1 MSTLLKTEAPQPE
14 AWRSDHQVLA
24 DELLRLHGVVVPPPP
39 PGPDGAE
46 PPPDPRHLFAA
57 IHRLPPGDERAA
69 LCLSGG
75 GIRSATFSL
84 GVLQGLAQLGQLRR
98 FHYLSTVSG
107 GGYIGSWLTA
117 WFQREQQR
125 LPPGATAEDARE
137 SVISTL
143 AAVGAGQPAEP
154 PPLQRLRAYSSYL
167 SPVRGLSADFLTL
180 LAIYLRNLALN
191 WMVLLPV
198 LVALLL
204 VPRLHL
210 AVLQSAPPDGWMLAV
225 VAVAA
230 VLCVGLTI
238 AFMASDLPAPAPP
251 GGAPG
256 APALRKP
263 PASEFTL
270 GATVPLVLA
279 AVLMAW
285 LGAWLSVS
293 SPASDAWRGW
303 WQDPANHGV
312 TLAWAVGI
320 GSAVHMLG
328 GLFGGHVLRPWRN
341 AVAGRRQATLPVM
354 LAVLLSGAVGGALL
368 WCLLSLAIRH
378 GAALQAGM
386 GWYATLALP
395 CLLMVFWAGLTALIA
410 LSRRFGSEE
419 DREWWARAAGSW
431 LGVGVLWFLL
441 ALLVIQLPVWLLS
454 MAWLQTPAGAKTAGA
469 GAAALGV
476 LTSAAGYLSKQGP
489 ALRKRAE
496 GLATTL
502 GVRLL
507 DLAAAV
513 FILALLVTMNVGVS
527 GVLQRLDGALAAPV
541 ALADQQAAEKDCTAL
556 KTKTRIAARA
566 KARADGEPEA
576 AVPADICND
585 LRLNPVQQA
594 QTHYTLVLELAQP
607 GWPLLGITLLVV
619 LSLGVSWLI
628 GTNTFSL
635 HGLYGNRLV
644 RAYLAASRSVAG
656 RRPHWFTGFDPD
668 DNLAMAATDPGA
680 VMPGAPSR
688 SKPLFPVLNVA
699 LNMVTASGKR
709 LEWQQRKAAPFT
721 ISPTHCGSPETGYVR
736 SSHYVGGITLGRAL
750 TLSGAA
756 ASPNMGYNSSPLVT
770 FVMTLFNVRLGGWL
784 PNTGRGHE
792 AVWTRGEPPTST
804 GTLWDE
810 ALGKTSS
817 ETPFVYLS
825 DGGHFENLGLYEMVR
840 RRCRHIVLVDA
851 GCDPD
856 YLFGDLENA
865 IRKIR
870 IDLGIEIFFPDGLP
884 GPAVDGRPARHLAL
898 GRIQYDRADVGAPA
912 GTLYLIKPVLTGD
925 EPFDVQ
931 RYAAATKL
939 RPPAFPQQSTA
950 DQFFDETQ
958 FESYRMLGLHSVRHS
973 FPDQGHWPMPAAPAG
988 PAGAVG
994 VVTAGAGAGA
1004 AADAGDAMGS
1014 VAAPLQE
1021 AVRVPASN
1029 LMRDMGDAAASAARG
1044 ATAAAA
1050 LAVGGV
1056 LGVTGAVSLSNSEL
1070 TLKDPDGVMS
1080 RVQARLSEQSI
1091 NEMAAAVASAV
1102 RASGAGPGPGPGGA
1116 GAVAPDVQPLLNAM
1130 RETSQALAGQDTTP
1144 ASLRVALLAL
1154 SRQVEQVSGK
1164 TAASPGQPAGAAGLA
1179 GLGASAEAVA
1189 RQLAVFNN
1197 ALSTTAVGQM
1207 DAAAKQLASAAGAMQ
1222 AAAKALEG
1230 AASRPLQLTTEQA
1243 AAMASAASHIRD
1255 IKTAVEKLPPRLPV
1269 RGSAIDGGRP

>member
-1 MSTLLKTEAPQPE
+1 MSSLLKTEAPQPD
-14 AWRSDHQVLA
+14 AWRSDRQVLA
-24 DELLRLHGVVVPPPP
+24 DELLSLHGVALPPPP
-39 PGPDGAE
+39 PRGANGAE
-46 PPPDPRHLFAA
+46 FPPDSRDLFAA
-57 IHRLPPGDERAA
+57 IHHLPPDDERAA

-125 LPPGATAEDARE
+125 LGAGTTPEAARE
-137 SVISTL
+137 SVIATL
-143 AAVGAGQPAEP
+143 AAVGAGQAVEPA
-154 PPLQRLRAYSSYL
+154 PLQRLRAYSSYL

-180 LAIYLRNLALN
+180 LAIYVRNLALN

-198 LVALLL
+198 LLAVLL

-210 AVLQSAPPDGWMLAV
+210 AVLQSAPPAAWMLTV

-238 AFMASDLPAPAPP
+238 AFMASDLPAPASP
-251 GGAPG
+251 GAVAG
-256 APALRKP
+256 APALRQP
-263 PASEFTL
+263 PAWEFTV

-279 AVLMAW
+279 AVLLAW
-285 LGAWLSVS
+285 LGAWLGAPTPGGPVALA
-293 SPASDAWRGW
+293 ASLDLEEWRACLLDLDNSRRTPLW
-303 WQDPANHGV
+303 FV
-312 TLAWAVGI
+312 I
-320 GSAVHMLG
+320 GGAALHLLG

-341 AVAGRRQATLPVM
+341 AVAGQRQATLPVVA
-354 LAVLLSGAVGGALL
+354 AVLLSGALGGGLL
-368 WCLLSLAIRH
+368 WWLLSLAIAH
-378 GAALQAGM
+378 GQTLKDGM

-395 CLLMVFWAGLTALIA
+395 CLLVVFWAGLTALIA

-431 LGVGVLWFLL
+431 LGVGVMWFLL

-454 MAWLQTPAGAKTAGA
+454 IEWLQTPAGAKSAGA

-476 LTSAAGYLSKQGP
+476 LTSVAGYLSKQGP
-489 ALRKRAE
+489 VLKKRAE
-496 GLATTL
+496 GLATAL
-502 GVRLL
+502 GMRLL

-513 FILALLVTMNVGVS
+513 FILALLVGMSVGNS
-527 GVLQRLDGALAAPV
+527 ALLQRLDGSVAAPIIK
-541 ALADQQAAEKDCTAL
+541 ADKDAMEKDCTAL
-556 KTKTRIAARA
+556 KTKTRIDARA
-566 KARADGEPEA
+566 KAKADGEPEA
-576 AVPADICND
+576 AVPADICTN
-585 LRLNPVQQA
+585 LQLNPVRQA
-594 QTHYTLVLELAQP
+594 KEHYALVLTYAKP
-607 GWPLLGITLLVV
+607 DWPLLGIALLVAF
-619 LSLGVSWLI
+619 SAIVSWLI

-644 RAYLAASRSVAG
+644 RAYLAASRSASA
-656 RRPHWFTGFDPD
+656 RRPHWFTGFDPG
-668 DNLAMAATDPGA
+668 DNLPMAAADPGA
-680 VMPGAPSR
+680 VTPGATAR
-688 SKPLFPVLNVA
+688 SKPLFPVLTVA
-699 LNMVTASGKR
+699 LNMVAASGKR
-709 LEWQQRKAAPFT
+709 LEWQQRRAAPFT

-770 FVMTLFNVRLGGWL
+770 FVMALFNARLGGWL
-784 PNTGRGHE
+784 PNTGRQH
-792 AVWTRGEPPTST
+792 ARRWSQGEPRT
-804 GTLWDE
+804 GMGALWDE

-856 YLFGDLENA
+856 YLYGDLENA

-870 IDLGIEIFFPDGLP
+870 IDLGIEIIFPDGLP
-884 GPAVDGRPARHLAL
+884 GPAAAGKPARHLAS
-898 GRIQYDRADVGAPA
+898 GRIQYDRADAGAPA

-931 RYAAATKL
+931 RYAEATKQ
-939 RPPAFPQQSTA
+939 RPPGFPQQSTA

-973 FPDQGHWPMPAAPAG
+973 FPAQGQWPMSAASAG
-988 PAGAVG
+988 PSGAVG
-994 VVTAGAGAGA
+994 VATVDAGGGADV
-1004 AADAGDAMGS
+1004 DAGDSVGS

-1021 AVRVPASN
+1021 GLRVPASN
-1029 LMRDMGDAAASAARG
+1029 LMRDMGDAVTGAARG

-1056 LGVTGAVSLSNSEL
+1056 LGVTGAVTLSNSEV

-1091 NEMAAAVASAV
+1091 NDMAAAVAGAV
-1102 RASGAGPGPGPGGA
+1102 RASGTGA
-1116 GAVAPDVQPLLNAM
+1116 GTPDLQPLLLAL
-1130 RETSQALAGQDTTP
+1130 REASAALAGQDTTP
-1144 ASLRVALLAL
+1144 ASLKVALLAL
-1154 SRQVEQVSGK
+1154 SAQVEQVVGK
-1164 TAASPGQPAGAAGLA
+1164 AAPQAGQPSGLA
-1179 GLGASAEAVA
+1179 GLGASADAVA
-1189 RQLAVFNN
+1189 RQLNVFNN

-1207 DAAAKQLASAAGAMQ
+1207 STAAKQVADAASAVQ
-1222 AAAKALEG
+1222 AAATALKD
-1230 AASRPLQLTTEQA
+1230 AAGRPLQLTFEQA
-1243 AAMASAASHIRD
+1243 AVLAGAASHIRD